1 MMGFFLLAAGPI
13 GFQYGAEVAYPAPEG
28 TTNGLL
34 LMIGQVSG
42 ILFILAMDAFKV
54 PATGSMTP
62 SLVVLIVLM
71 AVAAL
76 LSTRLRESTMIAGP
90 AADSPA

>member
-1 MMGFFLLAAGPI
+1 M
-13 GFQYGAEVAYPAPEG
+13 GAEVALPAPEG

-42 ILFILAMDAFKV
+42 ILFLLAMDAFKV

-62 SLVVLIVLM
+62 SLVVLIGLM
-71 AVAAL
+71 AVGAL
-76 LSTRLRESTMIAGP
+76 LSTRLRESKLISV
-90 AADSPA
+90 ADS